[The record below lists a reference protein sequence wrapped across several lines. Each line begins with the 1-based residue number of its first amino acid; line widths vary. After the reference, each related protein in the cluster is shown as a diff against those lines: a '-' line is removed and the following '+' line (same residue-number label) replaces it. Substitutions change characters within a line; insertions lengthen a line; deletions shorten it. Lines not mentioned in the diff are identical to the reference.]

1 MSFQE
6 DSRQSPPG
14 VGIPVHPQVLGPHPV
29 FNQVQRNQPSQA
41 RQEETDL
48 LKRLHQ
54 MRLDPALLVVR
65 QLLSLRLLRCQD
77 HLVKAPLDDVAL
89 LQGEART
96 LQKLL
101 RDLSGERAT
110 LSE

>member
-6 DSRQSPPG
+6 DSRQLPPG
-14 VGIPVHPQVLGPHPV
+14 VGIPVHPQVLGPH
-29 FNQVQRNQPSQA
+29 QVLAQV

-48 LKRLHQ
+48 LKRLAQ
-54 MRLDPALLVVR
+54 LRVDPALMTVR

-77 HLVKAPLDDVAL
+77 HLVKAALNDVAL

-96 LQKLL
+96 LQTLL
-101 RDLSGERAT
+101 RDLAGERP
-110 LSE
+110 SIE